1 MSKINQDFIR
11 SNQDFYLDNSDL
23 GKMISVIIDYSYYNK
38 PKKYENCLLV
48 GLSYKDGLRPSRM
61 TIFWNGKLENI
72 TIYKITDIQVKYL
85 S

>member
-11 SNQDFYLDNSDL
+11 LNQDFYLDNSDL